1 MDIIIL
7 AGPSSIGK
15 TTYANKNFKNYTI
28 VDSDK
33 VWFDLA
39 KKYNWDKSKINMN
52 LFKEIVK
59 RAKNSKK
66 SVIVHTNPE
75 PIIKL
80 LKNYKVI
87 LLGTNFRNIARNFYK
102 RDDGRTINGVLGN
115 NDNGFLYYYELMK
128 TNEKTNLFLRKKDLE
143 LFKPKNK
150 KDKESINIIKNTF
163 FKNKKTARVVPKIDY
178 DEFIILN

>member
-52 LFKEIVK
+52 LFKEIVN
-59 RAKNSKK
+59 RAKDSKK

-75 PIIKL
+75 PITKL
-80 LKNYKVI
+80 LKN
-87 LLGTNFRNIARNFYK
+87 
-102 RDDGRTINGVLGN
+102 
-115 NDNGFLYYYELMK
+115 
-128 TNEKTNLFLRKKDLE
+128 
-143 LFKPKNK
+143 
-150 KDKESINIIKNTF
+150 
-163 FKNKKTARVVPKIDY
+163 
-178 DEFIILN
+178 

>member
-52 LFKEIVK
+52 LFKEIVREQK
-59 RAKNSKK
+59 IVKNQ
-66 SVIVHTNPE
+66 
-75 PIIKL
+75 L
-80 LKNYKVI
+80 
-87 LLGTNFRNIARNFYK
+87 
-102 RDDGRTINGVLGN
+102 
-115 NDNGFLYYYELMK
+115 
-128 TNEKTNLFLRKKDLE
+128 
-143 LFKPKNK
+143 
-150 KDKESINIIKNTF
+150 
-163 FKNKKTARVVPKIDY
+163 
-178 DEFIILN
+178 